1 MAEEVLQKLKR
12 EVEEEC
18 LKLLITEG
26 RKEGK
31 SNAITSCKCLED
43 RFQECR
49 KNDGVVLATSV
60 ESGPHN
66 EDRAAGSEGEGEK
79 KRV

>member
-1 MAEEVLQKLKR
+1 MAEKVCKKLKR

-43 RFQECR
+43 RIQEC
-49 KNDGVVLATSV
+49 S
-60 ESGPHN
+60 
-66 EDRAAGSEGEGEK
+66 K
-79 KRV
+79 KR